1 LPLGNLRANHARGSS
16 SESRRRLGT
25 GLLPRHDLHRWPETF
40 ADDSGDRIEGFESVD
55 QNLSLP
61 APELLK
67 MGPTILQLEKPMC
80 PSKSAT
86 LSWLSFTMWTFSVVS
101 SCPPNGHIP
110 KWCSLENVTNG

>member
-61 APELLK
+61 APVLLK

-86 LSWLSFTMWTFSVVS
+86 LSWLSFTMWTFGVVS
-101 SCPPNGHIP
+101 SCPPCISSAQFGHFGALI
-110 KWCSLENVTNG
+110 

>member
-55 QNLSLP
+55 QNRSLP

-80 PSKSAT
+80 SSKPAT